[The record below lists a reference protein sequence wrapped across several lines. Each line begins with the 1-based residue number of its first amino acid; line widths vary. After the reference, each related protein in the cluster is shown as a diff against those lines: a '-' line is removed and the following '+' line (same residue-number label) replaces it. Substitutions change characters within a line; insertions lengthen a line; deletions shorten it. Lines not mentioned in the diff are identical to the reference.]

1 MNKMKVPSS
10 YVKRSTRL
18 GKKST
23 LPESHPRPRP
33 LEVLFDCEH
42 DKRLL
47 MANAHLLKGTTY
59 FVKPKLKWADRQKEK
74 SLLKLRYDLIQE
86 GFEKKYFRIRD
97 LKLFYNGSEID
108 DACSFDIIRSQL
120 QSVNVTD
127 SSN

>member
-1 MNKMKVPSS
+1 
-10 YVKRSTRL
+10 
-18 GKKST
+18 
-23 LPESHPRPRP
+23 
-33 LEVLFDCEH
+33 
-42 DKRLL
+42 

-97 LKLFYNGSEID
+97 LKLFFNGSEID

-127 SSN
+127 SSK